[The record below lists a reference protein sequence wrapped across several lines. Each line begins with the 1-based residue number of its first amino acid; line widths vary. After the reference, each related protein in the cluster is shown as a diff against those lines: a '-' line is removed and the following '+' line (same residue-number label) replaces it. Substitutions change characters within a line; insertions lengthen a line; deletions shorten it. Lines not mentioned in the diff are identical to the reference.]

1 MSQENTS
8 FEYIKSLIAE
18 HFDIINEEIITETMT
33 FDDLGADSLD
43 VVEFVM
49 ELEDHYGIEFED
61 EKMEELNN
69 IKDAVD
75 YIDQL
80 VAKQ

>member
-8 FEYIKSLIAE
+8 FEYIKLLIAE
-18 HFDIINEEIITETMT
+18 RFDINEEIITETMT

>member
-18 HFDIINEEIITETMT
+18 RFDINEEIITETMT

-49 ELEDHYGIEFED
+49 EFEDHYGIEFED

>member
-18 HFDIINEEIITETMT
+18 HFDINEEIITETMT

>member
-18 HFDIINEEIITETMT
+18 RFDVNEEIITETMT

>member
-8 FEYIKSLIAE
+8 FEYIKSLISE
-18 HFDIINEEIITETMT
+18 HFDINEEIITETMT